1 MEEVRNNCTLLSPA
15 KWPPPPLGC
24 EVAVPALFFPLGL
37 HNLRCLS
44 QCPGGH
50 LPTLL
55 FTNIPSLP
63 RPAPVVHGYMMEGGR
78 TQPLIR

>member
-1 MEEVRNNCTLLSPA
+1 MPT
-15 KWPPPPLGC
+15 
-24 EVAVPALFFPLGL
+24 LFFPLGL
-37 HNLRCLS
+37 HNLQLS

-63 RPAPVVHGYMMEGGR
+63 RPVQWPMGA
-78 TQPLIR
+78 

>member
-1 MEEVRNNCTLLSPA
+1 MPLH
-15 KWPPPPLGC
+15 PPTGGHLHHGC
-24 EVAVPALFFPLGL
+24 EVTVPTLFFPLGL
-37 HNLRCLS
+37 HNLHLS

-63 RPAPVVHGYMMEGGR
+63 RPAQWPMGAR
-78 TQPLIR
+78 

>member
-1 MEEVRNNCTLLSPA
+1 MLPLHPA
-15 KWPPPPLGC
+15 RWLPPLLGC
-24 EVAVPALFFPLGL
+24 AVAGPALFFPLGL
-37 HNLRCLS
+37 HNPQCLS

-63 RPAPVVHGYMMEGGR
+63 RPAPVAHGYMMER
-78 TQPLIR
+78 EHSC